1 MRQFVSNRVASNRC
15 ARLLYRDE
23 RAVAAVEFALVGL
36 VFLLVLF
43 TVIEFS
49 LLVADNLGINRGLEA
64 AVRYGVVNGA
74 SSCGGSGDATLQPVF
89 NSAAQ
94 SMIFGQLPTIA
105 VSCSPAGA
113 TAAGTTLTV
122 TTSLDWAPLVFASDL
137 GSITINGSVTGVVL
151 H

>member
-1 MRQFVSNRVASNRC
+1 MRPLF
-15 ARLLYRDE
+15 RDE
-23 RAVAAVEFALVGL
+23 RGVAAVEFAFVGL

-49 LLVADNLGINRGLEA
+49 LLIADHLGMNRGLEA
-64 AVRYGVVNGA
+64 ALRYGVVNGA
-74 SSCGGSGDATLQPVF
+74 SSCGGGGDAALQPVF
-89 NSAAQ
+89 NAAAQ
-94 SMIFGQLPTIA
+94 SMIFSQLPTIS

-122 TTSLDWAPLVFASDL
+122 STSLDWVPLVFASDF
-137 GSITINGSVTGVVL
+137 GSIMINGSVTGVVL